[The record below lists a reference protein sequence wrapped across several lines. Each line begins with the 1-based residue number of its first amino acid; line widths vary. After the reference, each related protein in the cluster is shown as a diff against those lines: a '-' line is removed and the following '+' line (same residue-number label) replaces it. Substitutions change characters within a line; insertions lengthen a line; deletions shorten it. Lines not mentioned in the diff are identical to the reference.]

1 MKKLILISLLLFSMG
16 GLAFAQPNTSC
27 KNDDE
32 SLTCIRSSS
41 KAVSNEMKKV
51 ILNIEESTD
60 NLQKFQISQSKWLAY
75 KNAYCKDFIGKEAT
89 NAQGDG
95 ATIIIESCLLD
106 IDKARLDELKRL
118 NKVYLAQ

>member
-1 MKKLILISLLLFSMG
+1 MKKLILIFLLLLSMG

-32 SLTCIRSSS
+32 SLICIRSSS
-41 KAVSNEMKKV
+41 KAVINEMKKV
-51 ILNIEESTD
+51 ILNIEESSD

-75 KNAYCKDFIGKEAT
+75 KNAYCKDFMGEEAT

-118 NKVYLAQ
+118 NKVYSAQ

>member
-1 MKKLILISLLLFSMG
+1 MKKLILIFLLLFSMG

-32 SLTCIRSSS
+32 SLICIRSSS
-41 KAVSNEMKKV
+41 KAVTNEMKKV

-60 NLQKFQISQSKWLAY
+60 NLKKFQISQSKWLAY
-75 KNAYCKDFIGKEAT
+75 KNAYCKDFMGEEAS

>member
-32 SLTCIRSSS
+32 SLICIRSSS
-41 KAVSNEMKKV
+41 KAVINEMKKV
-51 ILNIEESTD
+51 ILNIEESSD

-75 KNAYCKDFIGKEAT
+75 KNAYCKDFMGEEAT

-118 NKVYLAQ
+118 NKVYSAQ

>member
-1 MKKLILISLLLFSMG
+1 MG

-32 SLTCIRSSS
+32 SLICIRSSS
-41 KAVSNEMKKV
+41 KAVTNEMKKV

-60 NLQKFQISQSKWLAY
+60 NLQKFQISQLKWLAY
-75 KNAYCKDFIGKEAT
+75 KNAYCKDFMGEEAT

>member
-1 MKKLILISLLLFSMG
+1 MKKLILIFLLLLSMG

-32 SLTCIRSSS
+32 SLICIRSSS
-41 KAVSNEMKKV
+41 KAVINEMKKV

-60 NLQKFQISQSKWLAY
+60 NLQKFQISQLKWLAY
-75 KNAYCKDFIGKEAT
+75 KNAYCKDFMGEEAT

-118 NKVYLAQ
+118 NKVYSAQ

>member
-32 SLTCIRSSS
+32 SLICIRSSS
-41 KAVSNEMKKV
+41 KAVTNEMKKV

-60 NLQKFQISQSKWLAY
+60 NLQKFQISQLKWLAY
-75 KNAYCKDFIGKEAT
+75 KNAYCKDFMGEEAT

>member
-1 MKKLILISLLLFSMG
+1 MKKLILIFLLLFSMG

-32 SLTCIRSSS
+32 SLICIRSSS
-41 KAVSNEMKKV
+41 KAVTNEMKKV

-60 NLQKFQISQSKWLAY
+60 NLKKFQISQSKWLAY
-75 KNAYCKDFIGKEAT
+75 KNAYCKDFMGEEAS

-118 NKVYLAQ
+118 NKVYSAQ

>member
-32 SLTCIRSSS
+32 SLICIRSSS
-41 KAVSNEMKKV
+41 KAVTNEMKKV

-60 NLQKFQISQSKWLAY
+60 NLQKFQISQLKWLAY
-75 KNAYCKDFIGKEAT
+75 KNAYCKDFMGEEAT

-95 ATIIIESCLLD
+95 ATIIIDHVCSILIKQD
-106 IDKARLDELKRL
+106 
-118 NKVYLAQ
+118 

>member
-1 MKKLILISLLLFSMG
+1 MKKLILIFLLLFSMG
-16 GLAFAQPNTSC
+16 GLAFAHPNTSC

-32 SLTCIRSSS
+32 SLICIRSSS
-41 KAVSNEMKKV
+41 KAVTNEIKKV

-60 NLQKFQISQSKWLAY
+60 NLQKFQISQLKWLAY
-75 KNAYCKDFIGKEAT
+75 KNAYCKDFMGEEAT

-118 NKVYLAQ
+118 NKVYSAQ

>member
-1 MKKLILISLLLFSMG
+1 MG

-32 SLTCIRSSS
+32 SLICIRSSS
-41 KAVSNEMKKV
+41 KAVTNEMKKV
-51 ILNIEESTD
+51 ILNIEESSD

-75 KNAYCKDFIGKEAT
+75 KNAYCKDFMGEEAI

-118 NKVYLAQ
+118 NKVYLTQ

>member
-1 MKKLILISLLLFSMG
+1 MKKLILIFLLLFSMG

-32 SLTCIRSSS
+32 SLICIRSSL
-41 KAVSNEMKKV
+41 KAVTNEMKKV

-60 NLQKFQISQSKWLAY
+60 NLQKFQISQLKWLAY
-75 KNAYCKDFIGKEAT
+75 KNAYCKDFMGEEAT

-118 NKVYLAQ
+118 NKFYLAQ

>member
-1 MKKLILISLLLFSMG
+1 MKKLILRFLLLFSMG

-32 SLTCIRSSS
+32 SLICIRSSS
-41 KAVSNEMKKV
+41 KAVINEMKKV
-51 ILNIEESTD
+51 ILNIEESSD

-75 KNAYCKDFIGKEAT
+75 KNAYCKDFMGEEAT

-118 NKVYLAQ
+118 NKVYSAQ

>member
-1 MKKLILISLLLFSMG
+1 MKKLILMFLVLFCIG
-16 GLAFAQPNTSC
+16 GVVFAQPNTSC

-32 SLTCIRSSS
+32 SLICVRSSS
-41 KAVSNEMKKV
+41 KAVTNEMKKM
-51 ILNIEESTD
+51 ILNIEKSTD

-75 KNAYCKDFIGKEAT
+75 KNAYCKDFMGEEAT

-118 NKVYLAQ
+118 NKVYSVQ

>member
-1 MKKLILISLLLFSMG
+1 MKKLILIFLLLFSMG

-32 SLTCIRSSS
+32 SLICIRSSS
-41 KAVSNEMKKV
+41 KAVINEMKKV
-51 ILNIEESTD
+51 ILNIEESSD
-60 NLQKFQISQSKWLAY
+60 NLQKFQISQSNWLAY
-75 KNAYCKDFIGKEAT
+75 KNAYCKDFMGEEAT

-118 NKVYLAQ
+118 NKVYSAQ